1 MEPQLRQFGPVEV
14 TQVRCEMAICVR
26 TVQEGF
32 RRQWTKSTLVAKTV
46 DGEFCSI
53 AITWGIKTLRGGTEK
68 KRSVSPQRKPYSRR
82 WEIPLINLS
91 LALSEIMSACH
102 KSAILFS
109 KTPYNPELDKQ
120 HFYQMHK
127 VLASGN

>member
-1 MEPQLRQFGPVEV
+1 MYEWSRRVSGGNGLSPHWWQRQLMVSFVLSPLLGELKPLEV
-14 TQVRCEMAICVR
+14 VLRRNEVLA
-26 TVQEGF
+26 F
-32 RRQWTKSTLVAKTV
+32 R
-46 DGEFCSI
+46 E
-53 AITWGIKTLRGGTEK
+53 
-68 KRSVSPQRKPYSRR
+68 SRIQGR

-120 HFYQMHK
+120 HFYQMHE